1 MDLSNFVTYDKKES
15 LLLNIAKSNQEIVE
29 NTHSKPQETLEF
41 KMTKQKESFSFDV
54 PLQLNENWM
63 MGVTSLEVYNTVYNI
78 TNSNNKLK
86 ILLTD
91 EQLIEHGVDIVL
103 VKNIKSLYE
112 SYNLE
117 NQEAYN
123 EFVEKVSTI
132 ITNSYSENNKLA
144 KKDFNDLKELVE
156 ANNQQHTK
164 HPITIPE
171 FEIQDDSIEIEQ
183 TPGVYELV
191 DINNAIK
198 QKIHESDYDFKIDII
213 PDTISMKSVLTTSN
227 SIHFNSRLNILLGF
241 TNKDYPPG
249 THTSEKPV
257 MITTTDK
264 VHLKC
269 DCVDGSIVNGIREQI
284 LFSFNLSAPPGYKII
299 NNPTTVLYK
308 KINKTRLDQ
317 IQFFLEDSNHNP
329 VDFNNETLT
338 FTIQI
343 IKI

>member
-1 MDLSNFVTYDKKES
+1 MDLSNFITYDKKES
-15 LLLNIAKSNQEIVE
+15 LLLSIAKSNQEIVE

-54 PLQLNENWM
+54 PLILNEKWM

-78 TNSNNKLK
+78 TEKNNKLE
-86 ILLTD
+86 ILLTKQ
-91 EQLIEHGVDIVL
+91 QLEEHRVDTEL
-103 VKNIKSLYE
+103 VPKIKDLYE
-112 SYNLE
+112 TSDDK
-117 NQEAYN
+117 
-123 EFVEKVSTI
+123 FIEKTNTL
-132 ITNSYSENNKLA
+132 ITNSYTKKKKKLTR
-144 KKDFNDLKELVE
+144 KDFNQLKELIEVF
-156 ANNQQHTK
+156 NYPDQQIH
-164 HPITIPE
+164 IPD
-171 FEIQDDSIEIEQ
+171 FEIEHDSFGIQ
-183 TPGVYELV
+183 LTPGAYELV
-191 DINNAIK
+191 DINASVK
-198 QKIHESDYDFKIDII
+198 QIINESDYDFKFDLI

-227 SIHFNSRLNILLGF
+227 PIHFNSKLNTVLGF
-241 TNKDYPPG
+241 THTVYPPG

-299 NNPTTVLYK
+299 KEPTTVLYK
-308 KINKTRLDQ
+308 SINKTRLDT
-317 IQFFLEDSNHNP
+317 IQFFLEDSNHDS
-329 VDFNNETLT
+329 VDFNGETLT